1 MKKLLIAAAV
11 VAVVPA
17 ASDFAAETAPAAA
30 PAPAAALS
38 TSATDIG
45 TLMDN
50 PASKAVLE
58 KYIPTMIANPQFEMA
73 RAMTLKQI
81 QGFAADQITDELLA
95 KIDADLAAL
104 PAK

>member
-1 MKKLLIAAAV
+1 MKTFLIAAAA
-11 VAVVPA
+11 VAFTPG
-17 ASDFAAETAPAAA
+17 ASAFAAEAAPTAA

-38 TSATDIG
+38 TSNTDIG

-58 KYIPTMIANPQFEMA
+58 KYIPAMIANPQFEMA